1 MAASDASSAAG
12 LRALLAGPG
21 LSFAWFSMG
30 SVPVVEI
37 GARQGCD
44 AAVIDLQHGLWDR
57 MTTHLAVGALRD
69 VPAVVRVAAI
79 SAAAIGEALDSGAVG
94 ILVPLVETADQA
106 RTAVAAAI
114 FPPHGQRSGGGVRP
128 LAQGFPTY
136 VAAHSRPLIGLM
148 IETAAGVDNAAAIAA
163 VPGVDLIFIGTGDLA
178 LSLGCFTTL
187 DERHEQAC
195 QAVRSASRDAG
206 VPCGIFTVDAAG
218 ASVRRG
224 QGFAATV
231 AANDIEVI
239 ARGFS
244 AASYTLGQ
252 PKEIS

>member
-1 MAASDASSAAG
+1 
-12 LRALLAGPG
+12 
-21 LSFAWFSMG
+21 MG

-57 MTTHLAVGALRD
+57 MTTHLAVSALRD

-79 SAAAIGEALDSGAVG
+79 SAAAIGEALDSGAIG
-94 ILVPLVETADQA
+94 ILVPLVETAEQA
-106 RTAVAAAI
+106 RAAVAAAP

-148 IETAAGVDNAAAIAA
+148 IETVSGVDNAAAIAA
-163 VPGVDLIFIGTGDLA
+163 VPGFDFVFIGTGDLA
-178 LSLGCFTTL
+178 LSIGCFPAR
-187 DERHEQAC
+187 DKRHEQAC
-195 QAVRSASRDAG
+195 QSVRAACRDAG
-206 VPCGIFTVDAAG
+206 VPCGIFTVDAA
-218 ASVRRG
+218 AARTRRE

-231 AANDIEVI
+231 AANDIDVI
-239 ARGFS
+239 ARGFARAHETVS
-244 AASYTLGQ
+244 QARDR
-252 PKEIS
+252 P